1 MDTVTDIIA
10 AYTLALLAAALTA
23 ALVRHFALEGGW
35 AALALA
41 ALAAAVSFAFWHD
54 GTLMLVRRCRKKKGE
69 KK

>member
-23 ALVRHFALEGGW
+23 AL
-35 AALALA
+35 
-41 ALAAAVSFAFWHD
+41 AAVSFAFWHD